1 MCLKSGPP
9 DLFLTLFSVNYV
21 TDCVI
26 NMLSIWQ
33 IRHTTLKYQNYVLH
47 LASKIPEK
55 TRQESLSNLS
65 QSKASEFFNCK

>member
-26 NMLSIWQ
+26 NMLSIWCVKHNNAGEQ
-33 IRHTTLKYQNYVLH
+33 LNYKTMFFTGPIKPLKN
-47 LASKIPEK
+47 K
-55 TRQESLSNLS
+55 TRVIV
-65 QSKASEFFNCK
+65 QSTPT